1 MKILIQTDG
10 ASRGNPGPA
19 SYGFVIFADGVVIY
33 EEGKTLGETTN
44 NVAEYTALFQALAYL
59 KMSVDPK
66 VINELLIQ
74 ADSQLLIRQL
84 SGMYKIKNERLYS
97 IFVQINGLLADYNLV
112 RFEHIR
118 REFNKRADALA
129 NKALDA
135 ERSF

>member
-1 MKILIQTDG
+1 MNLLIQTDG

-19 SYGFVIFADGVVIY
+19 SYGFVIFADGIVLY

-59 KMSVDPK
+59 KTSVDLSS
-66 VINELLIQ
+66 VSELVIQ

-84 SGMYKIKNERLYS
+84 SGMYKIRNERLFS
-97 IFVQINGLLADYNLV
+97 IFKQINELLEVYPKV

-118 REFNKRADALA
+118 RELNKRADALA
-129 NKALDA
+129 NFALDSA
-135 ERSF
+135 L